1 MAGAQIG
8 LDFLA
13 RCGDGRMIDSVVEDF
28 RATVRQLG
36 FAVSACGAWTG
47 VGRQRVNRFFF
58 VDWPGPFLEQ
68 YMARDLMARD
78 PVVLWAKRRLAP
90 FVWREVGAEWER
102 TPEVAETLALA
113 DEYGFIDG
121 YAVPIHGPAGYQGLV
136 SLAATA
142 PLQLEPAE
150 LGALHL
156 MALTVH
162 ERCRVAHGF
171 GVLSRAVPALTDR
184 EAACIRWA
192 ADGKSDAAI
201 GELMGISRATAHFH
215 IESVKKK
222 LGVKSRIQA
231 VAILVLM
238 GEI

>member
-1 MAGAQIG
+1 MTNAQIG
-8 LDFLA
+8 LDFLS
-13 RCGDGRMIDSVVEDF
+13 RCGAGRSIDSIVDDF
-28 RATVRQLG
+28 QATVRQFG
-36 FAVSACGAWTG
+36 FDVSACGAWTG
-47 VGRQRVNRFFF
+47 VGQQVMNRFYF
-58 VDWPGPFLEQ
+58 VDWPAPFLDR

-78 PVVLWAKRRLAP
+78 PVVLSAKRRIAP
-90 FVWREVGAEWER
+90 FLWGELRPQWER
-102 TPEVAETLALA
+102 TPQVAETLALA

-136 SLAATA
+136 SLAAKV
-142 PLQLEPAE
+142 PVQLEPAE

-215 IESVKKK
+215 VESVKKK

>member
-1 MAGAQIG
+1 MASAQIG
-8 LDFLA
+8 LDFLS
-13 RCGDGRMIDSVVEDF
+13 RCTETGEIDCIVADF
-28 RATVRQLG
+28 RQTVRQFG
-36 FAVSACGAWTG
+36 FEVSACGAWIG
-47 VGRQRVNRFFF
+47 VGQQRVNRFFF
-58 VDWPGPFLEQ
+58 VDWPASFLER

-78 PVVLWAKRRLAP
+78 PVVLWAKRRIAP
-90 FVWREVGAEWER
+90 FVWREVRPEWER
-102 TPEVAETLALA
+102 TPQVAETLALA
-113 DEYGFIDG
+113 DAYGFIDG

-136 SLAATA
+136 SLAAKT
-142 PLQLEPAE
+142 PVQLDAGE
-150 LGALHL
+150 LAALHL

-171 GVLSRAVPALTDR
+171 GTLSRDIPALTER

-192 ADGKSDAAI
+192 AQGKSDAAI
-201 GELMGISRATAHFH
+201 GALLGISRATAHFH

-231 VAILVLM
+231 VATLVLL